1 MHAFAQGHRGSYP
14 KMPKL
19 PMCETSHGAVRPGLW
34 LTYAVA
40 ATWLLLVSGCS
51 DVLERF
57 DSPNYPRGAAED
69 YASDLD
75 YCDQI
80 ARATLHARGEIDT
93 DIGRELET
101 DHTTQGPD
109 TLERNM
115 RSSEERREFQQIVAD
130 CLRHRRESRPVGP
143 NR

>member
-1 MHAFAQGHRGSYP
+1 MVSQP
-14 KMPKL
+14 KTPTRK
-19 PMCETSHGAVRPGLW
+19 TSHALMRAGR
-34 LTYAVA
+34 YALV
-40 ATWLLLVSGCS
+40 ATWLLFVSGCR
-51 DVLERF
+51 DVVERF
-57 DSPNYPRGAAED
+57 DSPNYPSDIEEYG
-69 YASDLD
+69 SDLD

-93 DIGRELET
+93 DIGRELRA

-115 RSSEERREFQQIVAD
+115 RAYEERREFQQIVAD
-130 CLRHRRESRPVGP
+130 CLHHRRASRPVGP